1 MVRRQKSMWLPA
13 ALLPLLSAAG
23 SALFLAFSIYGCK
36 STAHTSDSRLEKI
49 DEMLNAQ
56 LPQGTPRS
64 RLEFFLNSRGYQ
76 LEDSPDKNSLVA
88 VVRQIDTDTLQP
100 RTARV
105 TFHFDLNDKLVSY
118 ELAAAPDAP
127 LRP

>member
-1 MVRRQKSMWLPA
+1 MIRRQKSMWLPA
-13 ALLPLLSAAG
+13 ALPLLLSTAG
-23 SALFLAFSIYGCK
+23 AALFLAFSVCGCK
-36 STAHTSDSRLEKI
+36 SNAHTSDSRLEKI
-49 DEMLNAQ
+49 DEMLNTQ
-56 LPQGTPRS
+56 LPRGTPRS

-105 TFHFDLNDKLVSY
+105 TFHFDVHDKLVSY
-118 ELAAAPDAP
+118 ELEAAPDAP

>member
-1 MVRRQKSMWLPA
+1 MIRREKPTWLPA
-13 ALLPLLSAAG
+13 ALPLLLSMAG
-23 SALFLAFSIYGCK
+23 AALFLVFSSYGCK
-36 STAHTSDSRLEKI
+36 SNAHTSDSRLQKI
-49 DEMLNAQ
+49 DEMLNTQ

-64 RLEFFLNSRGYQ
+64 RLEFFLNSRGYK
-76 LEDSPDKNSLVA
+76 LEETADKNSLVA
-88 VVRQIDTDTLQP
+88 VVRQIDTATLQP

-118 ELAAAPDAP
+118 ELQSAPDVP

>member
-1 MVRRQKSMWLPA
+1 MIRRQKSMWLPA

-23 SALFLAFSIYGCK
+23 AALFLAFSLYGCK

-49 DEMLNAQ
+49 DEMLNTQ

-118 ELAAAPDAP
+118 ELEAAPDAP

>member
-1 MVRRQKSMWLPA
+1 MIRRRTSAWLPA
-13 ALLPLLSAAG
+13 ALPLLLSMSGAA
-23 SALFLAFSIYGCK
+23 LLPAFSIYGCR
-36 STAHTSDSRLEKI
+36 SNAHTSDARLQKI

-64 RLEFFLNSRGYQ
+64 RLEFFLNSRGYK
-76 LEDSPDKNSLVA
+76 LEDSVDKNSLIA

-100 RTARV
+100 QTARV

-118 ELAAAPDAP
+118 ELQSAPDAP